1 MSPPGVCVDIG
12 FSRATAE
19 RWSVSR
25 HPSRLVFRR
34 TLRADA
40 PARGSRRRRRAWST
54 PRGMSMTRSIATGAR
69 ASPLCRLPSVAPAA
83 ASGCLFPRGFRR
95 AGRRPPR
102 GIARSTLA
110 LAARADIPRVG
121 PGGCFVDHC
130 DARVSGAPSGP
141 LAGLTFAAKDNL
153 DVLGSASG
161 CAIPPARDPPR
172 PRPRARSRRR
182 RPPQRRR
189 LARREDPDGRARGR
203 SRAKTRTTAPRRIQ
217 PRRVASRAGRRR
229 VPPSPSP
236 RDSATSPSA
245 RTPRAASASPRGTAA
260 SSVSD
265 PPTELSVSR
274 GASRWRRRSTSS
286 VCSPP
291 SPAR

>member
-1 MSPPGVCVDIG
+1 
-12 FSRATAE
+12 
-19 RWSVSR
+19 
-25 HPSRLVFRR
+25 
-34 TLRADA
+34 
-40 PARGSRRRRRAWST
+40 
-54 PRGMSMTRSIATGAR
+54 MTRSIATGAR
-69 ASPLCRLPSVAPAA
+69 ASPSVVSLRWHLPPRPGAFSPAGSVARSP
-83 ASGCLFPRGFRR
+83 S
-95 AGRRPPR
+95 PR

-153 DVLGSASG
+153 DVLGLPPGA
-161 CAIPPARDPPR
+161 AIPAGSRPTPTPPPR
-172 PRPRARSRRR
+172 TPRRR

-189 LARREDPDGRARGR
+189 LARREDPDGRARVGAHGR
-203 SRAKTRTTAPRRIQ
+203 KRALRHPEESSRAESRPG
-217 PRRVASRAGRRR
+217 RVVVGFRRR
-229 VPPSPSP
+229 RRRGFCDVALGTDTAGSVRVPAGYCGIFGFRPTHG
-236 RDSATSPSA
+236 A
-245 RTPRAASASPRGTAA
+245 
-260 SSVSD
+260 VS
-265 PPTELSVSR
+265 LA